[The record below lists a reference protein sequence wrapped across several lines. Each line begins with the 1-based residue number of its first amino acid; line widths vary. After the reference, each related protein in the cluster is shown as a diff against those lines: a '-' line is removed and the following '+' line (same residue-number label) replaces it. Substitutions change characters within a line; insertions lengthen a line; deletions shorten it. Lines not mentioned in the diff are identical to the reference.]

1 MKNILVY
8 PNELLNQKAQEVKLP
23 LSEEDKK
30 LLNEMF
36 NFVKESQK
44 PVGEN
49 EELEPGDPRNN
60 PAVGLAAPQVGVL
73 KRMFVVRIN
82 LSNLKLLLKIVN
94 PRVIVQDKR
103 PYFVPGGEGC
113 LSEPDVRVMVPR
125 ARRIFLTG
133 FDTLSNKMINV
144 TLEGYAAAVVQHE
157 YDHLEGKLLHDY
169 QGGGQ
174 IR

>member
-1 MKNILVY
+1 MKNILTY
-8 PNELLNQKAQEVKLP
+8 PNQILNQKAQEVKLP
-23 LSEEDKK
+23 LSEEDKT

-49 EELEPGDPRNN
+49 EKLEPGDPHNN

-82 LSNLKLLLKIVN
+82 LSNLKLLLKMVN
-94 PRVIVQDKR
+94 PKIIITDKK
-103 PYFVPGGEGC
+103 PYFVPHGEGC
-113 LSEPDVRVMVPR
+113 LSEPDIQVMVPR
-125 ARRIFLTG
+125 AKRILLTG
-133 FDTLSNKMINV
+133 FDAISNKVINV

-157 YDHLEGKLLHDY
+157 VDHLNGVLLHDY
-169 QGGGQ
+169 QKEEK
-174 IR
+174 